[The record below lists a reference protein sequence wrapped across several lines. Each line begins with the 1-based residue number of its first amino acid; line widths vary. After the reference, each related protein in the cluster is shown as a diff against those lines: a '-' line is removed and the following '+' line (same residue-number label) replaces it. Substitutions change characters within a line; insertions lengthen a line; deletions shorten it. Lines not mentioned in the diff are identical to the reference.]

1 MPFGGNFKTCS
12 ALVCLLLN
20 AFPEIHAKRE
30 QEVEAYNICSLARKG
45 AWSQMK
51 PLTEMWSLMRNVQAV
66 QVEDRVGANK
76 GVIIVKIRDT
86 EDKAQAEPWDF
97 RESAPSAE
105 DWPVKGQIH
114 LREAA

>member
-30 QEVEAYNICSLARKG
+30 QEVEARNICSLARKG
-45 AWSQMK
+45 EWSQTK
-51 PLTEMWSLMRNVQAV
+51 PLTEMWSLIRDVHAV
-66 QVEDRVGANK
+66 QVEDRVSANK

-86 EDKAQAEPWDF
+86 EDKAQAEPWDV
-97 RESAPSAE
+97 REGAPSAE
-105 DWPVKGQIH
+105 DWPVKVQIH
-114 LREAA
+114 LRGAA